1 MRKTLLIFSII
12 FLTSLLLFNC
22 NKKIP
27 TEDEVEQIGKLPM
40 IKWDST
46 SRRIISEQD
55 DPHYNG
61 YSRLIQLNDQ
71 SLFAVYFNNVKGIMG
86 KRSYDYGNTWNDAFV
101 ILPNSDTHEMNNPE
115 IIQLNDGSLLIST
128 NLRPFG
134 LANNNDTTRLFQIG
148 VIKSSDNGANWS
160 ELKIIYSAS
169 WKFDD
174 GCWEPKAIQISSG
187 EIQLYFANEAP
198 YIYSQEQNISMFS
211 SFDGGQ
217 SWTSEPVIVS
227 FRKNFRDGMPTP
239 IILND
244 KSEIVMPIEDNG
256 YGFTFKISTIRNSIS
271 DGWSEYIDGNSTKR
285 EYALKNILPPSLGS
299 YAGAP
304 YITQLPSGETI
315 MSYQSTFGREG
326 NPYNPLEYAIPYVVV
341 GDANAR
347 NFQNASAPFEIPEGK
362 SGLWNSVAAL
372 DNGEIVLLTSSNGIS
387 QNGKHEVW
395 MIKGELH

>member
-1 MRKTLLIFSII
+1 MRKTLLILSVI

-55 DPHYNG
+55 DPNYNG

-174 GCWEPKAIQISSG
+174 GCWEPKAIQLSSG

-217 SWTSEPVIVS
+217 SWISEPVIVS

-256 YGFTFKISTIRNSIS
+256 YGSTFKISIIRNSIS

-285 EYALKNILPPSLGS
+285 EYALENILPPSLGP

-326 NPYNPLEYAIPYVVV
+326 NPYNALEYAIPYVVV

-387 QNGKHEVW
+387 QNGNYEVW